1 MVHSVCLRR
10 YDISDHIQVYM
21 KQVEL
26 VLYAR
31 AAALN
36 FQFVNKVDPDQ
47 AALVRAAWS
56 WSTMLAYGD
65 MKCLIIHKWNLY
77 ARVAALNFFVHK
89 MDLDQAAPVRTA

>member
-10 YDISDHIQVYM
+10 YDISDRIQVDM
-21 KQVEL
+21 KQVHVEL

-36 FQFVNKVDPDQ
+36 MFCQQNGSRSSGSHESC
-47 AALVRAAWS
+47 LV
-56 WSTMLAYGD
+56 MVHYV
-65 MKCLIIHKWNLY
+65 CLWGYEMWNLY
-77 ARVAALNFFVHK
+77 DRVAALNSFVNK